1 MKIDRF
7 TDVQFNHILDV
18 LIYYKK
24 CNPKTDVYLNESS
37 IKESINYF
45 MKSGMFEGLN
55 DFNLS
60 NIIDEK
66 LNTDE

>member
-24 CNPKTDVYLNESS
+24 CNPKIDVYLNESS
-37 IKESINYF
+37 IKEAISYF
-45 MKSGMFEGLN
+45 MKTGMFEGLS
-55 DFNLS
+55 DLNLS
-60 NIIDEK
+60 NMIDEK

>member
-24 CNPKTDVYLNESS
+24 CNPKIDVYLNESS
-37 IKESINYF
+37 IKEAINYF
-45 MKSGMFEGLN
+45 MKTGMFEGLS
-55 DFNLS
+55 DLNLS

>member
-1 MKIDRF
+1 MKIERLN
-7 TDVQFNHILDV
+7 DVQFNHILEV

-24 CNPKTDVYLNESS
+24 CNPKIDVYLNESS

-45 MKSGMFEGLN
+45 IKSGMFEGFN
-55 DFNLS
+55 DLNLS

>member
-24 CNPKTDVYLNESS
+24 CNPKRDVYLNESS
-37 IKESINYF
+37 IKEAINYF
-45 MKSGMFEGLN
+45 MKTGMFEGLS
-55 DFNLS
+55 DLNLS